1 MFHYFIAPLG
11 SLFEISAMIS
21 LEACVV
27 ELMKLLGIDE
37 GRMMEVHAN
46 L

>member
-1 MFHYFIAPLG
+1 MSPYFIAPLG
-11 SLFEISAMIS
+11 SLFEISAMIF

-27 ELMKLLGIDE
+27 ELMKLLDIDE
-37 GRMMEVHAN
+37 ERMMEVHAN